1 MTKINLTLVILV
13 LIAVLFCGC
22 TEQIAK
28 TPVVDKIN
36 YSYNKLTD
44 TYAVSGISIA
54 AGKNVVIPDT
64 VNGKSVTAIWGVDA
78 MFNSLSNLET
88 VILPDTIER
97 IGSSVYAEAPKGLK
111 FNEYDN
117 GLYLGTADNPYFAFI
132 KPKYI
137 EAVEK
142 MSYILDGGVND
153 VIKGMEDSM
162 PYDVWGSD
170 ITSCVI
176 HPDTKIMADQAFSGC
191 HKLKSIVIPGG
202 IKRIPEYAFA
212 GCDSLENVIIE
223 EGVEVIGED
232 AFVNCYSLAS
242 LSLPS
247 TLKEAKRIVTYWTD
261 ATVTL
266 EVILAD
272 GMEAI
277 PNGIF
282 SCCTTLKSI
291 VIPDSVKRIG
301 NEAFEYCIALEYIKM
316 SENIEYIG
324 DSAFSDC
331 SSLTSISLS
340 NTLKE
345 ISPFAFYNSQ
355 VEEIIYDGSV
365 EEWNALYGNYYGN
378 WDFIVTCN
386 DGVFESK

>member
-1 MTKINLTLVILV
+1 MTKMKVNLILVILV

-22 TEQIAK
+22 TNQNSKRISIDG
-28 TPVVDKIN
+28 VN
-36 YSYNKLTD
+36 YSYNRLTD
-44 TYAVSGISIA
+44 SYAVNGISIA
-54 AGKNVVIPDT
+54 AGKNVIIPDT
-64 VNGKSVTAIWGVDA
+64 VNGKPVTAIWGVGA
-78 MFNSLSNLET
+78 IFNSLSNLET
-88 VILPDTIER
+88 LILPDTIEI
-97 IGSSVYAEAPKGLK
+97 IGSFDYADAPKSLK

-117 GLYLGTADNPYFAFI
+117 GLYLGTEDNPYFAFI
-132 KPKYI
+132 NPKYI
-137 EAVEK
+137 ETVEE
-142 MSYILDGGVND
+142 MNYILDSGVND
-153 VIKGMEDSM
+153 VIKATEPSM

-212 GCDSLENVIIE
+212 GCDSLENVIIK

-301 NEAFEYCIALEYIKM
+301 NEAFEYC
-316 SENIEYIG
+316 S
-324 DSAFSDC
+324 
-331 SSLTSISLS
+331 
-340 NTLKE
+340 
-345 ISPFAFYNSQ
+345 
-355 VEEIIYDGSV
+355 
-365 EEWNALYGNYYGN
+365 
-378 WDFIVTCN
+378 
-386 DGVFESK
+386 